1 MLRSENRLQFS
12 QLVEKKKIPAG
23 GVPEMIAEIREDIA
37 FWLTQ
42 SFDSIK
48 VTRGLYKRYCSF
60 MFAAFY
66 ILTPQ
71 GRIGGFEELKF
82 DQIADLYDEGSICST
97 TFKTGAKFGF
107 QTFSTSEETK
117 PLVQCY
123 IANFR
128 PFAVKRGKLG
138 GQRSFKALWLDYD
151 GNTLVSANI
160 GRLVTCYWKK
170 KTNTTTS
177 STICRAL
184 VETVAHKAHQD
195 GDISTSQR
203 DAINGVNGHTGQ
215 IAQDYYL
222 FHDRKREAA
231 LAVEGFKKII
241 GAVSPNKEQSP
252 SIAENEK
259 DFNDNDI
266 DIENGYD
273 NDIVIDNGDFSADE
287 NTCIREDIEAEKVT
301 PMADKSGDVHDDKS
315 KSNASEN
322 VITDDTI
329 VKENVVRDD
338 TIVNTWAGFQSFLLR
353 SDTKNVSLQPQ
364 FTHSFLSSPS
374 PSILLPT
381 PLPLAW
387 GSSFTGGQPWV
398 TNTSSQSPWA
408 ANTNTQSPWLTNT
421 SSQSPWAANTN
432 TQSPWLTNTSSQ
444 SNPNPNPNGTGGQPW
459 VTNTSSQSP
468 GQQWL
473 KNTIRL
479 DQHAFGSSLSGMTS
493 RMFGENHPEYANN
506 SKRVQFSTFEVNYVG
521 NFCSK
526 LARESPYLC
535 SRMFAECLEAIK
547 IDADAQ
553 KHFHP
558 RHVESSER
566 LRPALTAWER
576 VHGKVL

>member
-1 MLRSENRLQFS
+1 VLRSENRLQFS

-123 IANFR
+123 VANFR
-128 PFAVKRGKLG
+128 RIAVKRGKMA

-151 GNTLVSANI
+151 GNTLASANI
-160 GRLVTCYWKK
+160 GRLVTSYWKQ

-184 VETVAHKAHQD
+184 VETAAHKAHQD

-203 DAINGVNGHTGQ
+203 DAINGVNGHSGQ

-252 SIAENEK
+252 SITTHDSENEN
-259 DFNDNDI
+259 DFFGNDI
-266 DIENGYD
+266 DSNND
-273 NDIVIDNGDFSADE
+273 NE
-287 NTCIREDIEAEKVT
+287 NTSIVEDIEAEKVT
-301 PMADKSGDVHDDKS
+301 PM
-315 KSNASEN
+315 
-322 VITDDTI
+322 I
-329 VKENVVRDD
+329 
-338 TIVNTWAGFQSFLLR
+338 QLL
-353 SDTKNVSLQPQ
+353 S
-364 FTHSFLSSPS
+364 H
-374 PSILLPT
+374 
-381 PLPLAW
+381 
-387 GSSFTGGQPWV
+387 
-398 TNTSSQSPWA
+398 
-408 ANTNTQSPWLTNT
+408 
-421 SSQSPWAANTN
+421 
-432 TQSPWLTNTSSQ
+432 
-444 SNPNPNPNGTGGQPW
+444 
-459 VTNTSSQSP
+459 
-468 GQQWL
+468 
-473 KNTIRL
+473 
-479 DQHAFGSSLSGMTS
+479 MTRIFS
-493 RMFGENHPEYANN
+493 HRMMT
-506 SKRVQFSTFEVNYVG
+506 V
-521 NFCSK
+521 
-526 LARESPYLC
+526 
-535 SRMFAECLEAIK
+535 MM
-547 IDADAQ
+547 
-553 KHFHP
+553 
-558 RHVESSER
+558 
-566 LRPALTAWER
+566 
-576 VHGKVL
+576 